1 MPRFTPII
9 AFALL
14 SVARADD
21 QDLVTQSMA
30 LFFPSLSTDQRSS
43 ITQVLT
49 QQCAS
54 SSNSNQMMAMPILR
68 DLLNS
73 TRYCTNSLSLT
84 ASNAHKCVDIVQDLF
99 LKYIKLETLA
109 TFPYVIQAG
118 DKEVVSEC
126 AKGNQYPAAMSLIV
140 KYTTG
145 CNYPAKWGELPDN
158 DEYKGAIVKATQ
170 ENGDLNSR
178 GTRVALQGMCN
189 VIEEFDGL
197 MTNVIKFASRTVD
210 AAFNMLGN

>member
-14 SVARADD
+14 SVARADG
-21 QDLVTQSMA
+21 QDLVTQTMA
-30 LFFPSLSTDQRSS
+30 LLFPSLSTDQRSS
-43 ITQVLT
+43 ITHVLT
-49 QQCAS
+49 QRCES
-54 SSNSNQMMAMPILR
+54 DHQMKAAPIVR

-84 ASNAHKCVDIVQDLF
+84 ASNAHNCVDIVQDLF
-99 LKYIKLETLA
+99 LKYIKLETLV
-109 TFPYVIQAG
+109 TFPYVIQPG
-118 DKEVVSEC
+118 DKEIVSEC
-126 AKGNQYPAAMSLIV
+126 AKGNQYPEAMSLIV

-145 CNYPAKWGELPDN
+145 CNYPVKWDDLKTD